1 MRKENDMRAEKSR
14 KFDSEIEK
22 IVRAYDVMSQAINPL
37 VRLKLDLD
45 LTLPQFKVLMGFG
58 LQGCYTMT
66 DLSRENA
73 VTVSTMTS
81 MIDRLVQF
89 DLVTRRCDEH
99 DRRKVLVCLTEKGR
113 KTAEQV
119 MNFRRREL
127 ECFLSGLHASE
138 ITEFVDSIE
147 KTAHFLTKANK
158 SAVA

>member
-1 MRKENDMRAEKSR
+1 MHVEKLG
-14 KFDSEIEK
+14 KFDSEIDK

-45 LTLPQFKVLMGFG
+45 LTLPQFKVLMGFE
-58 LQGCYTMT
+58 LQGRYTMT

-89 DLVTRRCDEH
+89 DLVTRCYDEH

-127 ECFLSGLHASE
+127 ERFLGGLNISE
-138 ITEFVDSIE
+138 IAEFVDSIE
-147 KTAHFLTKANK
+147 KAAHFLSKANK
-158 SAVA
+158 SASV